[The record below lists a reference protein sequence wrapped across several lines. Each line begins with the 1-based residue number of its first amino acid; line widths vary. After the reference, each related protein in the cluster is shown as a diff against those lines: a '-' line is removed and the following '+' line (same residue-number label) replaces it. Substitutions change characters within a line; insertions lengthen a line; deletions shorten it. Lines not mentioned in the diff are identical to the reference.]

1 MKTINRTR
9 EKKTCQLDWK
19 YMPFYF
25 FYPLLCN
32 YALASALYISNRA
45 QVKVKFQSK
54 GQNKRTLAE
63 RHGVGLCSEKGIR
76 FV

>member
-1 MKTINRTR
+1 
-9 EKKTCQLDWK
+9 
-19 YMPFYF
+19 MPFYF
-25 FYPLLCN
+25 PILY
-32 YALASALYISNRA
+32 YALDSALYISNRA

-63 RHGVGLCSEKGIR
+63 RYGVGLCSEKGIR